1 MGRRTNVSSLSS
13 ARTQRTSESE
23 FYLLQ
28 PAFQRSSEQSR
39 FGELQGHFIGLA
51 LDAAALGDY
60 ANLSRLTAERVWKLC
75 AGSQALRQQRR
86 RKQGELSLGEEF
98 EARAVRTGAARAK
111 GRPPGDSMETIAK
124 QLWLELQLS
133 RGSHPRWEDAG
144 KDAPSSPAFLR
155 LPLPKPEPNRSPS
168 IAAYC
173 RARGRPL
180 GTHSPDGGG
189 AEWAWRWQQ
198 IGSNRQYPSQ

>member
-1 MGRRTNVSSLSS
+1 MGRRTNMSSLSS

-60 ANLSRLTAERVWKLC
+60 ANLSRLTAEHVWKLC

-86 RKQGELSLGEEF
+86 GSRGNCPWVKSLRQGLC
-98 EARAVRTGAARAK
+98 AQVRPGLRDP
-111 GRPPGDSMETIAK
+111 PPGDSMETIAK

-144 KDAPSSPAFLR
+144 K
-155 LPLPKPEPNRSPS
+155 
-168 IAAYC
+168 
-173 RARGRPL
+173 
-180 GTHSPDGGG
+180 
-189 AEWAWRWQQ
+189 
-198 IGSNRQYPSQ
+198 